1 MRVLLA
7 SRIFQPEAAAASF
20 RLAALAEGFARAGH
34 SVTVLTTTPVSSLAG
49 EARAQDAAC
58 GYTVRR
64 APVLRD
70 GDGYV
75 RGYVQYMSF
84 DIPLFF
90 RILFGKRH
98 DLMVVEPPP
107 TTWLFA
113 HAAAALRGI
122 RVVPYAADVWSDASE
137 STGAPGFVVR
147 FVRWMERRVMNRGA
161 GVLAVNDG
169 VEARVR
175 EIAPRANIATVGNG
189 IDTDVF
195 TTHGPVAES
204 SNYAI
209 YSGTASEWQ
218 GAEVFVRAAAQLQQE
233 GHAVEVVFLGQGSAL
248 PELRALADELD
259 APVRFVDSVPPA
271 EAAAW
276 IRGAR
281 MSLASIKP
289 GAGYDF
295 AYPTKIFAAWAC
307 GTPVLYAGPGPARE
321 QLAAEPLLGIGSE
334 HDAPQVAAAMVALL
348 ARDTTAMRETIGAWA
363 QQHVSLQGV
372 AARAVAFSE
381 EVATRGTTTR

>member
-20 RLAALAEGFARAGH
+20 RLASLADGFAAAGH
-34 SVTVLTTTPVSSLAG
+34 SVTVLTSTP
-49 EARAQDAAC
+49 ARPLMLSARTQDAAC

-107 TTWLFA
+107 TTWLLA

-122 RVVPYAADVWSDASE
+122 RVVTYAADVWSDASE

-147 FVRWMERRVMNRGA
+147 FVRWMERRVMNRSA

-169 VEARVR
+169 VAARVR
-175 EIAPRANIATVGNG
+175 EIAPRANITTVGNG
-189 IDTDVF
+189 IDTEIF
-195 TTHGPVAES
+195 TPHGPVAEL

-218 GAEVFVRAAAQLQQE
+218 GAEVFVHAAVQLQQA
-233 GHAVEVVFLGQGSAL
+233 GHLAEVVFLGQGSAL
-248 PELRALADELD
+248 PELRALVAELD
-259 APVRFVDSVPPA
+259 APVRFVDSVPPK
-271 EAAAW
+271 EAAKW

-281 MSLASIKP
+281 MSLASIRP

-295 AYPTKIFAAWAC
+295 AYPTKIFAAWGC

-321 QLAAEPLLGIGSE
+321 QLVSNPMLGIGCE
-334 HDAPQVAAAMVALL
+334 HDVAQVADAMGELL
-348 ARDTTAMRETIGAWA
+348 ARDTEANRQAIGVWA

-372 AARAVAFSE
+372 AGRAVDFSV
-381 EVATRGTTTR
+381 EVATR